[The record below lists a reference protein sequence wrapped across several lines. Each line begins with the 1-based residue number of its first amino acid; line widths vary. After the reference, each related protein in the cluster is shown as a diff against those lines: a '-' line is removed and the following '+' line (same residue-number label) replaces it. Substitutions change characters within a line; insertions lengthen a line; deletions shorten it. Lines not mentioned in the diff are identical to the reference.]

1 MRASEIL
8 RGLAD
13 LIDGADGGQMSA
25 PPVQAPVAHVQ
36 AVELVPVDVANQDDA
51 EKTTMVPPLQQK
63 IELLKKSLDVDN
75 EFDRGFDQVDQEQAA
90 ETQQQEHQPDDLDRM
105 REMAGIKKVVQQE
118 LASDEPLGI

>member
-13 LIDGADGGQMSA
+13 LIDNAEGGQMSA
-25 PPVQAPVAHVQ
+25 APAQAPVAQVQ
-36 AVELVPVDVANQDDA
+36 AVELVPVDVPNQDDA

-75 EFDRGFDQVDQEQAA
+75 EFDRGFDQVDQEQEA
-90 ETQQQEHQPDDLDRM
+90 EAQPEHEHNDLDRM

>member
-13 LIDGADGGQMSA
+13 LIDNAEGGQMSA
-25 PPVQAPVAHVQ
+25 PPVQAPVAQVQ
-36 AVELVPVDVANQDDA
+36 AVELVPVDVDNQNDA

-75 EFDRGFDQVDQEQAA
+75 EFDRGFDQVDQEQESEAQP
-90 ETQQQEHQPDDLDRM
+90 EQEHDDLDRM

>member
-13 LIDGADGGQMSA
+13 LIDNAEGGQMST
-25 PPVQAPVAHVQ
+25 PTPVAQVQ
-36 AVELVPVDVANQDDA
+36 AVELVPVDVPNQDNA

-75 EFDRGFDQVDQEQAA
+75 EFDRGFDQVDQEQ
-90 ETQQQEHQPDDLDRM
+90 ETEAQPEHEHNDLDRM

>member
-13 LIDGADGGQMSA
+13 LIDNAEGGQMAA
-25 PPVQAPVAHVQ
+25 PPAQAPVAQVQ
-36 AVELVPVDVANQDDA
+36 TMELVPVDVPNQDDA

-75 EFDRGFDQVDQEQAA
+75 EFDQGFDQVDQEQAA
-90 ETQQQEHQPDDLDRM
+90 EAQPEHEHNDLDRM

>member
-13 LIDGADGGQMSA
+13 LIDNAEGGQMSA
-25 PPVQAPVAHVQ
+25 PPVQAPVAQVQ
-36 AVELVPVDVANQDDA
+36 AVELVPVDVPNQDDA

-90 ETQQQEHQPDDLDRM
+90 ETQPEQEHDDLDRM